1 VGSKESSLRIGWA
14 ARDVTPYGRKVDLAG
29 QFRMRITDVVNDPLT
44 VTVLAV
50 SSGDAATDAVVFV
63 SCDISVI
70 PIYLIEDVQERIR
83 DRSPSFPLDSLIF
96 NATHTHAAP
105 NIRDGIHDYEALPA
119 AQRESL
125 MVPAEYRAFLAGHI
139 ADAVLESWEGRTAG
153 RLAWGFGHAVV
164 GHNRRTSYLQDFEK
178 QEFPGQKIE
187 RNARMYGKTN
197 EPSFSHMEG
206 HEDHS
211 VQFLYTFDLDGK
223 LTGAIVNVPCP
234 SQVTESWSRMSA
246 DYWHDTRQAIRKV
259 HGEELFL
266 LPQCSAAGDQ
276 SPHLQLHKAA
286 EARMLALKEAGRD
299 ETFDFDL
306 AQRREIGR
314 RLQVAFSEV
323 LPWAAKDMRDHMAVS
338 HVTKTI
344 DLTRRMVSE
353 EEHAKNMTWME
364 MLQGRDDS
372 HSETLLNRCQ
382 AVVDK
387 YAEQDGAP
395 TFAVEIHV
403 VRLGDVAFV
412 TNPFELFLDYGVRV
426 RARGPAIQTF
436 VTQLAGSRTGTKDDH
451 PGRFPRR
458 GGTYLPT
465 ARAEAGGGYSACV
478 YCNQVGHQG
487 GQEWVE
493 ATLQE
498 LQQLFP

>member
-1 VGSKESSLRIGWA
+1 
-14 ARDVTPYGRKVDLAG
+14 
-29 QFRMRITDVVNDPLT
+29 MRITDVVNDPLT
-44 VTVLAV
+44 VTALTI
-50 SSGDAATDAVVFV
+50 SSGDTAADTVVFI

-70 PIYLIEDVQERIR
+70 PVYLIEEAQENIR

-105 NIRDGIHDYEALPA
+105 NIRDAIHDYDALPPTE
-119 AQRESL
+119 RENL
-125 MVPAEYRAFLAGHI
+125 MVPAEYRAFLAAHI
-139 ADAVLESWEGRTAG
+139 ADAALESWEGRTAG

-164 GHNRRTSYLQDFEK
+164 GHNRRTSYLEDFAE

-187 RNARMYGKTN
+187 RNARMYGKTDD
-197 EPSFSHMEG
+197 PSFSHVEG

-211 VQFLYTFDLDGK
+211 VQFLYTFDPDGR
-223 LTGAIVNVPCP
+223 LTGAIINVPCP

-246 DYWHDTRQAIRKV
+246 DYWHDTREAIRKV
-259 HGEELFL
+259 HGEDVFL

-286 EARMLALKEAGRD
+286 EARMLALKEEGRG
-299 ETFDFDL
+299 EEFDFNL

-314 RLQVAFSEV
+314 RIEAAFSEV
-323 LPWAAKDMRDHMAVS
+323 LPWARKDMRDDAAVR
-338 HVTKTI
+338 HVTKTA
-344 DLTRRMVSE
+344 DLTRRMVSK
-353 EEHAKNMTWME
+353 EEHARNVSWMA
-364 MLQGRDDS
+364 MLKAKDDS

-387 YAEQDGAP
+387 YEEQDEAP
-395 TFAVEIHV
+395 TFAMENHV
-403 VRLGDVAFV
+403 VRLGDIAFV

-436 VTQLAGSRTGTKDDH
+436 VMQLVGSRTGTKDDH

-487 GQEWVE
+487 GQEWVD
-493 ATLQE
+493 ATLRE
-498 LQQLFP
+498 LQQLFR